1 MVFEIFQ
8 QGRSEPHLRGD
19 RVLLRPPRRA
29 DWRQWAQLRAL
40 SRDHLTPWEPTWSAD
55 TLTRAAFR
63 RRLDRYATDWVQDRG
78 YAFFIFRGDDEAL
91 IGGIT
96 ISNVRRGVSQSCA
109 IGYWMGL
116 PYTGQG
122 YMTESVGVLC
132 GFCFDQLALH
142 RVEAA
147 CLPHNAASRTV
158 LEHAGFV
165 QEGMAR
171 KYLRIAGRWQ
181 DHLLFSRLREDLDQ
195 VI

>member
-1 MVFEIFQ
+1 
-8 QGRSEPHLRGD
+8 
-19 RVLLRPPRRA
+19 
-29 DWRQWAQLRAL
+29 
-40 SRDHLTPWEPTWSAD
+40 
-55 TLTRAAFR
+55 
-63 RRLDRYATDWVQDRG
+63 VQDRG